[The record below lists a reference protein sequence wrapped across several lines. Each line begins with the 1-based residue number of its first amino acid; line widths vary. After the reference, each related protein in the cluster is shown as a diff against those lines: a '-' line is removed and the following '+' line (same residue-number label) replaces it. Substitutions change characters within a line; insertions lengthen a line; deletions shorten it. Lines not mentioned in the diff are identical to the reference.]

1 MKFNS
6 LNKNQFKRLAGIYR
20 FILPYKWQFV
30 LGMIGLVFS
39 SLTLLSFP
47 LISGEL
53 LDVASGNESW
63 LSNNLNVIA
72 LCLLAVFFVQS
83 IFSFI
88 RVYFFAKVNENS
100 SADIRFAL
108 YQKLITL
115 PLRFYDTHRT
125 GELISR
131 ITSDISLLQNTFSVT
146 LAEFLRQIA
155 TLLIGTL
162 VIVSMA
168 PSLTGFMFA
177 TFPFLIVAAI
187 VFGRYIRRLTKKTQD
202 QLADSSVIVE
212 EPLQAIRAVKAF
224 TSELREIARYRSSV
238 DKVVATALKAAL
250 FRGLFVAFIIFVLFG
265 GIVAVLWYGATLVQ
279 QGGITIGDLIS
290 FIMYTTLIGGSI
302 AGLGDLYGQIQKAI
316 GASTRILDI
325 LDEQSEPIDLSSP
338 YINDPSNII
347 QGNIRF
353 DDVSFTYPSRRD
365 ITVLNNISFSVQSG
379 EKIALVGH
387 SGAGKSTLAQLMLRY
402 YPVTNGKITIDSIP
416 ISNYNLSDLRL
427 NIGFVPQEVILFGG
441 SIEENIRY
449 GKERATF
456 QQVKK
461 AAIQANA
468 LDFINSFPEGFS
480 TIVGERGV
488 QLSGGQRQR
497 IAIAR
502 AILKD
507 PAILILD
514 EATSSLDAESEY
526 LVQNALENLMKQ
538 RTTIIIAHRLATIRK
553 VDRIYLLKQGRI
565 SEQGTHEELYE
576 LDQSYRSL
584 IQLQMLN

>member
-1 MKFNS
+1 
-6 LNKNQFKRLAGIYR
+6 
-20 FILPYKWQFV
+20 
-30 LGMIGLVFS
+30 
-39 SLTLLSFP
+39 
-47 LISGEL
+47 
-53 LDVASGNESW
+53 
-63 LSNNLNVIA
+63 
-72 LCLLAVFFVQS
+72 
-83 IFSFI
+83 
-88 RVYFFAKVNENS
+88 
-100 SADIRFAL
+100 
-108 YQKLITL
+108 
-115 PLRFYDTHRT
+115 
-125 GELISR
+125 
-131 ITSDISLLQNTFSVT
+131 
-146 LAEFLRQIA
+146 
-155 TLLIGTL
+155 
-162 VIVSMA
+162 
-168 PSLTGFMFA
+168 
-177 TFPFLIVAAI
+177 
-187 VFGRYIRRLTKKTQD
+187 
-202 QLADSSVIVE
+202 
-212 EPLQAIRAVKAF
+212 
-224 TSELREIARYRSSV
+224 
-238 DKVVATALKAAL
+238 
-250 FRGLFVAFIIFVLFG
+250 
-265 GIVAVLWYGATLVQ
+265 
-279 QGGITIGDLIS
+279 
-290 FIMYTTLIGGSI
+290 MYTTLIGGSI

-325 LDEQSEPIDLSSP
+325 LDEQSELVDLSSSRL
-338 YINDPSNII
+338 SNSSDVI
-347 QGNIRF
+347 QGNIGF
-353 DDVSFTYPSRRD
+353 DDVSFTYPSRPD

-449 GKERATF
+449 GKEGTTF
-456 QQVKK
+456 QQVKE
-461 AAIQANA
+461 AAFQANA

-526 LVQNALENLMKQ
+526 LVQNALENLMEQ

-553 VDRIYLLKQGRI
+553 VDRIYLLKEGRI

-576 LDQSYRSL
+576 LDQGYRSL
-584 IQLQMLN
+584 IQLQMLG